1 MVSARRFHLKAE
13 VIPRPVE
20 PLSELLPY
28 ARAWVDSGISHLD
41 GSYDYGVS
49 ESFSDLIAPG
59 VRIQVPFNGREVEAI
74 VLERME
80 RPSVSGGISAISR
93 VISPHAVETV
103 ESLDLIECIAREWVT
118 NPWQLLRSAVPP
130 RVASVDRQIFPETSI
145 NQRND
150 DEKRSFAYQADAPF
164 VNPATSVATIISRES
179 KHGSVLVI
187 APDTRD
193 IEAICVALSK
203 LGVAHFRLDSSI
215 SRAMRYENYLKSM
228 REERCVVVGARG
240 AIFTPVRDLRTI
252 LVFKESSHQHYEIR
266 NPGWNV
272 RDIAILRRKRE
283 NLTVIFTGFV
293 PSLDLSIL
301 IENGELTFITEP
313 HRLKV
318 KAFSS
323 EDGSLLPGRIFD
335 DIRKGLSSGPVLF
348 LMPRKGY
355 GNALLCAHCKNMA
368 MCSCGGRL
376 VITGKNAAPL
386 CVLCSRR
393 YEGWKCQWCQRDRQ
407 YIAARGIE
415 RAGEEI
421 ARAFPNFPTILSF
434 GAVIKDHIS
443 KRPALVLATP
453 GAVPAV
459 ESGYA
464 AVVILE
470 GLKFFSHFDLRAQ
483 ERAREL
489 FFETSAM
496 VNPDGFVLLCIQDSH
511 PIVSAISR
519 WNPGAMIRSELAERL
534 EVPLPPYV
542 SSAVLIGSDSEFT
555 SIATGLRK
563 AIAENRLASSTR
575 FFGPTNIGK
584 GLSKIVLYFPHSDSY
599 VVKSFFAELQRRRS
613 IAKKERL
620 EMRIDPYSL

>member
-1 MVSARRFHLKAE
+1 MVSTRPFHLKAE

-20 PLSELLPY
+20 RLAELLPY

-41 GSYDYGVS
+41 ASYDYGVP

-74 VLERME
+74 VLERLE
-80 RPSVSGGISAISR
+80 KPSVSGGISAISR
-93 VISPHAVETV
+93 VISAHPIATV
-103 ESLDLIECIAREWVT
+103 ESLALIESIAQHWVT
-118 NPWQLLRSAVPP
+118 NPWQLLRSAIPP
-130 RVASVDRQIFPETSI
+130 RVASVDRNIFPETSL
-145 NQRND
+145 NQMND
-150 DEKRSFAYQADAPF
+150 DGKRSFAYQADAPF
-164 VNPATSVATIISRES
+164 VSPATSAAEIISRERE
-179 KHGSVLVI
+179 HGSVLVI
-187 APDTRD
+187 APNTRD
-193 IEAICVALSK
+193 IAAICAALSK

-215 SRAMRYENYLKSM
+215 PRAMRYANYLQSM
-228 REERCVVVGARG
+228 REGDWVVVGARG
-240 AIFTPVRDLRTI
+240 AIFTPVKNLRTI

-266 NPGWNV
+266 SPGWNV

-283 NLTVIFTGFV
+283 NLTVIFTGCV
-293 PSLDLSIL
+293 PSLDLSLL
-301 IENGELTFITEP
+301 IENNELTFITKP
-313 HRLKV
+313 HRLNV
-318 KAFSS
+318 RAFSS

-335 DIRKGLSSGPVLF
+335 DIRKGLSNGPVLF

-376 VITGKNAAPL
+376 VVTAKNAAPL

-407 YIAARGIE
+407 YIVARGID

-421 ARAFPNFPTILSF
+421 SRAFPNFPTILSF
-434 GAVIKDHIS
+434 GGVIKDQVS
-443 KRPALVLATP
+443 NRPALVLATP
-453 GAVPAV
+453 GAVPTV
-459 ESGYA
+459 ETGYA
-464 AVVILE
+464 AVVIME
-470 GLKFFSHFDLRAQ
+470 GLNFFSHPDLRAQ

-489 FFETSAM
+489 FFETSGM
-496 VNPDGFVLLCIQDSH
+496 LNPDGFVLLCIQDSH

-519 WNPGAMIRSELAERL
+519 WNPGAMIRRELSERL

-542 SSAVLIGSDSEFT
+542 SSAVLVGTESEFT

-563 AIAENRLASSTR
+563 AIAENRLAHTTK
-575 FFGPTNIGK
+575 FYGPTNIGK
-584 GLSKIVLYFPHSDSY
+584 GLSKIVLYFPHKDST